1 MSHSAQDQRLQSE
14 VKFHDDWANS
24 VDITKLD
31 VVHVNEAV
39 TSPELRYIT
48 SQYAPWAGKAVLD
61 VGCGL
66 GEAGVYFAIKG
77 ADVTSLDL
85 SPGMLRVAERL
96 AKKYNVKVTPHL
108 ASAED
113 MGLSPEQ
120 KFDVIYLGNLFHH
133 VDIEKCILQLKDHL
147 KPEGVMVSWDP
158 VAYNPIINVYRWMAT
173 ENRTPDEHPL
183 RLKDLK
189 IFRKHFTE
197 VKTSWFWLTSLLVFI
212 LMFVFERRH
221 PNQDKFW
228 KKVIDDSE
236 KWKPI
241 YRPLAALDRVLL
253 KLLPFLKPLCWNV
266 VIEAR
271 GAKSPE

>member
-1 MSHSAQDQRLQSE
+1 MTNEAQRLESE
-14 VKFHDDWANS
+14 VKFHDEWANS
-24 VDITKLD
+24 VDVSKLD
-31 VVHVNEAV
+31 VIHVNEAE

-48 SQYAPWAGKAVLD
+48 ATYAPWTGKKVLD

-85 SPGMLRVAERL
+85 SPGMLKVAERL
-96 AKKYNVKVTPHL
+96 AAKYSVKVTPHL
-108 ASAED
+108 ASAEN

-147 KPEGVMVSWDP
+147 KPDGVMVSWDP
-158 VAYNPIINVYRWMAT
+158 VAYNPLINVYRWMAT

-183 RLKDLK
+183 RLRDLK
-189 IFRKHFTE
+189 IFEKHFAS
-197 VKTSWFWLTSLLVFI
+197 VKTRWFWLTSLVVFV
-212 LMFVFERRH
+212 LMFVLERRH

-241 YRPLAALDRVLL
+241 YRPLAALDKVLL
-253 KLLPFLKPLCWNV
+253 TIFPFLKPLCWNV

-271 GAKSPE
+271 GTRKDR